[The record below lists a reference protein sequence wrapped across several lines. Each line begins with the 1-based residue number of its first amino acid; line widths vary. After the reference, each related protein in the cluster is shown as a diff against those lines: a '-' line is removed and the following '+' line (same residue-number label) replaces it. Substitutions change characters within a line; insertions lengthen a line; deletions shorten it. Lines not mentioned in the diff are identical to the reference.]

1 MATDD
6 LEAEDK
12 LVAAD
17 HLERDGLNFSEDEL
31 EEIDIDVHPD
41 EPEPKEP
48 SCLLQPSVCLVLVQ
62 CYFITIACILGT
74 GILGLPVTL
83 AESGFSPFLVSFFF
97 CFIMQTLLVYFFADL
112 LQRAHAYHID
122 KYRSAASLDDAPLPM
137 SEVRQDGHSGV
148 PNGSVHSYIQEISK
162 VVPKPNLHTLGV
174 LFLGRGLGAAFNIC
188 VLLNLVSILISYA
201 LAGSEAYAQILGI
214 DFIYVIPVFV
224 WVQSLAIVF
233 AQQLI
238 HPIVSVLTFCKGSV
252 LVATVVVT
260 FGVGSTVA
268 NTVTNDFAYFGT
280 PFLMGTVALGGVFL
294 VMPMMYAKVQY
305 SPKQLKYFFYSIV
318 AGVATCAILNVLW
331 CWAVLQIVPQ
341 LSSCV
346 QPTGKP
352 RESTNTTLDPS
363 ITGLPSKGMSPEPTC
378 SQDYSLQRAAENGEI
393 STVPLTEILAQ
404 DHPQFKWVAIL
415 IQLFIII
422 SVTVSYLTLGSALKH
437 SFLGWLDDLMSWG
450 RHLTEE
456 RPTVSSRLRLLPRN
470 MFRPILTL
478 LLFGAVFGVAMANP
492 KGFVTMLDKIA
503 SLLINLLAGLFVF
516 LMIRKS
522 RSATYRNL
530 QIPYPVTDYLF
541 PLHILLPIFFLF
553 AVGYDIILSII
564 DFFH

>member
-1 MATDD
+1 MDD
-6 LEAEDK
+6 DCMSRGSTPVRKVVIPLLHSWNWYSWFTGD
-12 LVAAD
+12 LGRIWV
-17 HLERDGLNFSEDEL
+17 FS
-31 EEIDIDVHPD
+31 
-41 EPEPKEP
+41 
-48 SCLLQPSVCLVLVQ
+48 
-62 CYFITIACILGT
+62 ILG
-74 GILGLPVTL
+74 
-83 AESGFSPFLVSFFF
+83 FL
-97 CFIMQTLLVYFFADL
+97 LLLLYHADL

-137 SEVRQDGHSGV
+137 SEVRQDGHTGL

-174 LFLGRGLGAAFNIC
+174 LFLPRGLGAAFNIL
-188 VLLNLVSILISYA
+188 VLLNLISILISYA

-214 DFIYVIPVFV
+214 NFIYIIPVFV
-224 WVQSLAIVF
+224 WVQALAIVF
-233 AQQLI
+233 AQKFI
-238 HPIVSVLTFCKGSV
+238 HPVVSILTFFKGSV
-252 LVATVVVT
+252 LVATVIVT
-260 FGVGSTVA
+260 FFVGSTVA
-268 NTVTNDFAYFGT
+268 NVVTNDFAYFGT

-305 SPKQLKYFFYSIV
+305 CQIQMKYFFYSIT
-318 AGVATCAILNVLW
+318 AGVATCAILNILW

-346 QPTGKP
+346 LPSQMGPTND
-352 RESTNTTLDPS
+352 SYDQSVTT
-363 ITGLPSKGMSPEPTC
+363 LPSKSLLPDAAVC

-393 STVPLTEILAQ
+393 STVPLTEILAE
-404 DHPQFKWVAIL
+404 DHPEFKWVAIL
-415 IQLFIII
+415 IQVFIII

-450 RHLTEE
+450 RHLTDE
-456 RPTVSSRLRLLPRN
+456 RPSVTSRLRLLPRN
-470 MFRPILTL
+470 VFRPILTL
-478 LLFGAVFGVAMANP
+478 LLFGAIFGVAMANP

-516 LMIRKS
+516 LMVRKS

-553 AVGYDIILSII
+553 AVGYDIIISII